1 MMRLYSFLSTRFSA
15 CRWLPCPRSSAR
27 HAPQRVALP
36 WLLAARLVS
45 LFASLAAGGV
55 QAGENATLDK
65 LLKPGVQVAA
75 DVVVPLPTPTLADG
89 LSAMEQRKAI
99 EAVAGSRHT
108 WEALTRKSVVAP
120 FVVKSTFDDPKL
132 KTGRRV
138 DLWFVAYGDLQR
150 LKADDFLTNQFGSMD
165 AEDHT
170 AVARKWT
177 NEQLAAR
184 KLPTFQAT
192 GDPEFVYVDVTLLQ
206 KVRIQ
211 ATTSTVVTE
220 TGESVLAAS
229 TLSSAFARD
238 REAPNQWI
246 PLQRDDAGKLQPGDP
261 QAFDGLGSYI
271 KATQLK
277 EPAGALLIEYH
288 VVFQEPAGWFNGSNL
303 LRSKIPIVAQNI
315 VRQVRRELSQR

>member
-1 MMRLYSFLSTRFSA
+1 MTSLRQLAALVAVPFVPFSFIPFLKTAVIA
-15 CRWLPCPRSSAR
+15 CL
-27 HAPQRVALP
+27 
-36 WLLAARLVS
+36 LLACAPADRGLGEENVGLVQ
-45 LFASLAAGGV
+45 L
-55 QAGENATLDK
+55 LD
-65 LLKPGVQVAA
+65 PGVRVTA
-75 DVVVPLPTPTLADG
+75 DVSVPLPSPTLADG
-89 LSAMEQRKAI
+89 LSATDQRKAI
-99 EAVAGSRHT
+99 EAVAGTRHT

-120 FVVKSTFDDPKL
+120 FVVKSTFDDPAL

-138 DLWFVAYGDLQR
+138 DLWFIAYGDLQR
-150 LKADDFLTNQFGSMD
+150 LKQDDFLTNQFGSMD

-177 NEQLAAR
+177 NDQLAQR
-184 KLPTFQAT
+184 KLPAYTSP

-220 TGESVLAAS
+220 SPESVVAAS
-229 TLSSAFARD
+229 VLSPAFARD
-238 REAPNQWI
+238 KEAPNQWI
-246 PLQRDDAGKLQPGDP
+246 PLQRDDSGKLQPGEP
-261 QAFDGLGSYI
+261 QAYDGLGSYI

-315 VRQVRRELSQR
+315 VRQVRRELTAP